1 MAQFDQFVRLPDVI
15 RLTGLSRSSV
25 YARLNPRAPAS
36 FDPTFPRPIK
46 LSPSPRGASAWSLL
60 EVQAWMEA
68 RLHARSVP

>member
-1 MAQFDQFVRLPDVI
+1 MTQTDQFVRLPDVI

-46 LSPSPRGASAWSLL
+46 LSPGPKGASAWSLL
-60 EVQAWMEA
+60 ELKVWMEA
-68 RLHARSVP
+68 RLQARSVP